1 MLTNF
6 ENKITDLKILL
17 KQKRKI
23 ANINH
28 IRMCDVYIEQHYIPE
43 HRIIMTEYYNV
54 KTGQFLPDFTIETKN
69 STRYLIGIT
78 ERINPCYYSN
88 SQFKIIK
95 ELEKLLNIPKKD
107 IAIKLLPFPYK
118 KDIYFSYFINE
129 KTNEILKQKI
139 IKIEEIKEF

>member
-6 ENKITDLKILL
+6 KNKITDLKNLL

-28 IRMCDVYIEQHYIPE
+28 IRMCDVSVEYHYIPE
-43 HRIIMTEYYNV
+43 HRIIVTEYYNI

-69 STRYLIGIT
+69 NTRYLIGIT
-78 ERINPCYYSN
+78 ERIEPCYYVSD
-88 SQFKIIK
+88 QIK
-95 ELEKLLNIPKKD
+95 TIKRLKKLLNISEKD

-118 KDIYFSYFINE
+118 KDVYFSYFINE
-129 KTNEILKQKI
+129 KTNEILKQ
-139 IKIEEIKEF
+139 EILK